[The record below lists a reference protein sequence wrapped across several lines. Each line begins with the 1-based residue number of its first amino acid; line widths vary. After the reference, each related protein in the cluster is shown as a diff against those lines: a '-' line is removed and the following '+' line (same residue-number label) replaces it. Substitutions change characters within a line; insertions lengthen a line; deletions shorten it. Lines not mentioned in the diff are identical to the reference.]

1 MTNLAI
7 VKAITVTFLTSF
19 SSFVAIAQSLP
30 ERVIPT
36 VMKYTH
42 CLPVSVGKQWENSPE
57 LDPDIAI
64 RIAFEDCSN
73 EERVLYV
80 LLSEIGL
87 AQRDTEAALA
97 SIKFDF
103 RHRVC
108 AMLNDPGYLR
118 RFKAK
123 PHPKC
128 VEAQN
133 RLSK

>member
-1 MTNLAI
+1 MNLATS
-7 VKAITVTFLTSF
+7 KAIAVTFLTSF
-19 SSFVAIAQSLP
+19 SPFVAIAQSVP
-30 ERVIPT
+30 DRAIPT
-36 VMKYTH
+36 LMKYTQ

-57 LDPDIAI
+57 LDPEIAVST
-64 RIAFEDCSN
+64 ALEDCSN

-80 LLSEIGL
+80 FLSEMGL
-87 AQRDTEAALA
+87 AQRDTEAFLA

-103 RHRVC
+103 RHRICV
-108 AMLNDPGYLR
+108 MLSDPGYLR

-133 RLSK
+133 EQLSK